1 MPVLGGSS
9 SIGCLGDSLMIGVL
23 AFVRV
28 VRGRVVGE
36 GIRGVVTLPL
46 VKNPAYSP
54 RLRDSD

>member
-1 MPVLGGSS
+1 
-9 SIGCLGDSLMIGVL
+9 MIGVL

-36 GIRGVVTLPL
+36 GIGGVVTLPL
-46 VKNPAYSP
+46 VKNPVYSP